1 MKSSAINTY
10 RQTASSEAYC
20 ATPHRL
26 VQMLMSGALNGIAK
40 AKGAIERGE
49 HEARHNEITWTISV
63 IEALRGALDM
73 KQGGEIAV
81 NLDMLYD
88 YMTRRLYDGDIH
100 KDVEALDEVAGLL
113 REIKLAWDAMPD
125 TLKNATDIQEAVKSL

>member
-1 MKSSAINTY
+1 
-10 RQTASSEAYC
+10 
-20 ATPHRL
+20 
-26 VQMLMSGALNGIAK
+26 
-40 AKGAIERGE
+40 
-49 HEARHNEITWTISV
+49 
-63 IEALRGALDM
+63 
-73 KQGGEIAV
+73 V

-100 KDVEALDEVAGLL
+100 QNVEALDEVAGLL